1 MLSAHLLA
9 AWFAASAAARRQGEQ
24 REPNHYRVLGVS
36 RHASTSVIRRA
47 FHEKALRLH
56 PDKRRHQRHVDKAS
70 ANADFARASQAFE
83 VLRDPQRR
91 AEYDAQLAAELL
103 NPVEAAVDWILA
115 QSPYVRH
122 GLSQLGR
129 RWASAAAILRSPGR
143 ISTLG
148 REALDWIRR
157 HWLEDRPYEMAFAGM
172 EQLHTRAQLARR
184 PALVAVYSSRQRVS
198 EELLASARRLK
209 RVCTGEMRHEL
220 ACFVVDCWP
229 IKAAEVCATLEPSRW
244 ARLVGRRHRLLLV
257 LGKSVVD
264 VGTASRLEAEVSRAL
279 MASRKDVVLDLRRND
294 ALGAFVSRPGPDCKV
309 LRLGDDY
316 EPSRRFVALAHKYGH
331 AAAFAE
337 ARASNVN
344 LADALG
350 IYRSFPT
357 FVVLLGGRLSPS
369 AVFSTPDALQHWLQT
384 YVGTRT
390 DYDDDVDDMWIRNSS
405 RPQRSTT
412 KLTRDR
418 LEAMRA
424 SDLRQLLAD
433 RGLRCVGCLEK
444 GDFISRILEGAK

>member
-1 MLSAHLLA
+1 MLSSHLLA
-9 AWFAASAAARRQGEQ
+9 VWFAASAAARRQGEQ
-24 REPNHYRVLGVS
+24 REVNHYRVLGVS

-56 PDKRRHQRHVDKAS
+56 PDKRCHQRHCDKAS
-70 ANADFARASQAFE
+70 ANEDFARASQAFE

-103 NPVEAAVDWILA
+103 NPVEAAMDWILA
-115 QSPYVRH
+115 KSPHVRIR
-122 GLSQLGR
+122 LSQLGR
-129 RWASAAAILRSPGR
+129 QWASAAAILRSPER
-143 ISTLG
+143 VSTLG
-148 REALDWIRR
+148 REALDWMRR
-157 HWLEDRPYEMAFAGM
+157 RWFEDRPYVVAFSGL
-172 EQLHTRAQLARR
+172 EQLHTRAQLASR

-198 EELLASARRLK
+198 KELLASARRLK
-209 RVCTGEMRHEL
+209 RVCAGEMRHEL
-220 ACFVVDCWP
+220 ACFAVDCWP
-229 IKAAEVCATLEPSRW
+229 IKAAEACASLEPSLW

-257 LGKSVVD
+257 IGKSVVD
-264 VGTASRLEAEVSRAL
+264 VGTAPHLETELSRAL
-279 MASRKDVVLDLRRND
+279 MATRNDVVLDLRRND
-294 ALGAFVSRPGPDCKV
+294 ALAAFVSRPGPDCRI
-309 LRLGDDY
+309 LRLGEDY

-384 YVGTRT
+384 YVGTRAS
-390 DYDDDVDDMWIRNSS
+390 YNDDVEDTWIRNSS
-405 RPQRSTT
+405 RPSSTT
-412 KLTRDR
+412 KLTRRR

-444 GDFISRILEGAK
+444 GDLISRILESAK